1 MENQFEAEKIITALQ
16 TMNKFNPVL
25 T

>member
-1 MENQFEAEKIITALQ
+1 MENQFEAEKIITASQ